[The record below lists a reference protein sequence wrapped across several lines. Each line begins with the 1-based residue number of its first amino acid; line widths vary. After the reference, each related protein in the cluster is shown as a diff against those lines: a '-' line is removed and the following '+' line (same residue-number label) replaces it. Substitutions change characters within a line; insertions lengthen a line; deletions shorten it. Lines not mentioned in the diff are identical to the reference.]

1 MWAADQATAF
11 LKAVR
16 DDRLYAAWALAVVCG
31 LRRGELAGL
40 RWSDLDLDRGLL
52 HVRWQ
57 RTVATGQGDHGIVE
71 KEPKGGR
78 ERRIGIGEAMV
89 TILREHGARQERER
103 VLYELIYRDGDWV
116 FCWED
121 GRPYRPQYFTARF
134 GTCAARQACPRSC
147 STTRGTHQR
156 QSVPTAACHSMR
168 CGTVSATPTSVPR
181 TRSTRMCCR
190 RRSERRQRPWSAR
203 SSRTGDCNARDE
215 SSPFWSVRGGNLGAV
230 TTIPIRP
237 RWTTLVTELRD
248 SRSPVTVFL
257 KRRFPHVK
265 ELQQQYREGAGPLL
279 VEGRG
284 DSSTMGEAF

>member
-1 MWAADQATAF
+1 MRTVHWIIIKAFSDLGLELHGIRQQRKSPRRDYGRKGVWAADQATAF

-134 GTCAARQACPRSC
+134 GNLCRKAGVPEIVLHDARH
-147 STTRGTHQR
+147 T
-156 QSVPTAACHSMR
+156 
-168 CGTVSATPTSVPR
+168 SATVGADSGVPQHAMRDRLGHADVR
-181 TRSTRMCCR
+181 TTHEVYTHVLPEAQRKAAEAM
-190 RRSERRQRPWSAR
+190 ERAIL
-203 SSRTGDCNARDE
+203 T
-215 SSPFWSVRGGNLGAV
+215 
-230 TTIPIRP
+230 
-237 RWTTLVTELRD
+237 D
-248 SRSPVTVFL
+248 S
-257 KRRFPHVK
+257 
-265 ELQQQYREGAGPLL
+265 
-279 VEGRG
+279 
-284 DSSTMGEAF
+284 